1 MMTAAVHMFQ
11 RRISLV
17 YGFAPFGYE
26 GGLYQVEVDLRRGI
40 PAVDMVGLADG
51 AVKEARERTRAAIAN
66 SGFEFPP
73 ERVLISLSPCDLR
86 KDGAQADLAIA
97 AGVLKASGELEFGDI
112 LFMGELTLS
121 GEVKPVRGVEQALQ
135 VARANGVNMAIV
147 CSDIPYTLVPSG
159 MSVVYIHHLKDIRAC
174 ISSVMNG
181 DCDFSTYPK
190 EWGGEVTFN
199 CGTKEL
205 DDIKDMGK
213 YKLAAAT
220 AIAGRHNLLFVGEPG
235 CGKTSLLQASR
246 CLLPELLNDEIQQ
259 VRRVYSL
266 AGMPMGITDR
276 NRPFRQPWQTAS
288 IEGMCGGGVGCH
300 PGEITMAS
308 KGVLFLDEAAEFRS
322 SVLQMLRVP
331 LESGQIT
338 LSRAG
343 RSTVYPADFQLWLA
357 AQPCPCGNFLSKS
370 RVCLCSGSAVGQYW
384 RKFSGPL
391 LDMIA
396 VRMLVGGQDAG
407 QDYSARELRGMIK
420 RAWKAQLSR
429 GKWNNKLVPEEVM
442 FNEQAAEILRKWLE
456 EHPDLSYRR
465 VANIKRVA
473 RTVQDMQ
480 EPESAVVGESSV
492 SMALAL
498 SDIEGTESIAQL

>member
-1 MMTAAVHMFQ
+1 M
-11 RRISLV
+11 V
-17 YGFAPFGYE
+17 YGFAPFGYD
-26 GGLYQVEVDLRRGI
+26 GSLYQVEVDLRRGI
-40 PAVDMVGLADG
+40 PAVDMVGLADS

-86 KDGAQADLAIA
+86 KDGVQADLAIA
-97 AGVLKASGELEFGDI
+97 AGILKAKEGWEFDDI

-135 VARANGVNMAIV
+135 VARANGVNRAIV
-147 CSDIPYTLVPSG
+147 CSDIENTMVLPG
-159 MSVVYIHHLKDIRAC
+159 MAVVYIHHLKDIRAC
-174 ISSVMNG
+174 INAVMNG
-181 DCDFSTYPK
+181 DCDFSSYPK
-190 EWGGEVTFN
+190 ECGGEIKFFH
-199 CGTKEL
+199 GIKEL

-220 AIAGRHNLLFVGEPG
+220 AIAGRHNLLFVGGPG
-235 CGKTSLLQASR
+235 CGKTSLLQAAR
-246 CLLPELLNDEIQQ
+246 CLVPELLNDEVQQ

-266 AGMPMGITDR
+266 AGMPMGVTDR
-276 NRPFRQPWQTAS
+276 TRPFRTPHQTAS
-288 IEGMCGGGVGCH
+288 IEGMCGGGVRCS
-300 PGEITMAS
+300 PGEITLAN
-308 KGVLFLDEAAEFRS
+308 KGILFLDEAAEFRS

-331 LESGQIT
+331 VESGQIT
-338 LSRAG
+338 LCRAG

-357 AQPCPCGNFLSKS
+357 TQPCPCGNFLSKDKM
-370 RVCLCSGSAVGQYW
+370 CLCSEHSIEQYW
-384 RKFSGPL
+384 MKFSAPL
-391 LDMIA
+391 LDKIA
-396 VRMLVGGQDAG
+396 VRMFVGEQDAG
-407 QDYSARELRGMIK
+407 QNYSARELRGMIK

-429 GKWNNKLVPEEVM
+429 GKWNNLLVPEEVM

-480 EPESAVVGESSV
+480 EQESVVVDESSV
-492 SMALAL
+492 SMALSMTNIA
-498 SDIEGTESIAQL
+498 GTELIAQL